1 MNSLTTQEI
10 QSLAAMMSNRRDLA
24 VDSVELLLN
33 SLKVNDVEG
42 TKIALRSLGVNSHDD
57 IALQVGALMSSLHSL
72 VEDFKTSVK
81 ESKDG
86 GLPGAVRRL
95 KDVVKMNFEAADK
108 TLERCETQGYL
119 YRDHKLH
126 INELEQAFQDAG
138 VRMPDY
144 VKAKFAILRQD
155 VDRMQK
161 ENHEVIMAQS
171 FQDVSYRTA
180 NKVIALMQNVEQQI
194 VALTIVCTNDT
205 EIQESVNKISS
216 CSEFKTDREEADN
229 LFEIKRKT

>member
-33 SLKVNDVEG
+33 ALKVNDVEG

-57 IALQVGALMSSLHSL
+57 IAIQVGALMSSLHTL
-72 VEDFKTSVK
+72 VEDFKTSVE

-95 KDVVKMNFEAADK
+95 KEVVRMNFEAADK

-126 INELEQAFQDAG
+126 INELEQAFNDAG
-138 VRMPDY
+138 VRMPEY
-144 VKAKFAILRQD
+144 VKAKFALLRQD
-155 VDRMQK
+155 VDIMQK

-171 FQDVSYRTA
+171 FQDISSQTV
-180 NKVIALMQNVEQQI
+180 NKVITLMQNIEQQM
-194 VALTIVCTNDT
+194 VALTVACTDDT
-205 EIQESVNKISS
+205 EIQNSVQKISTS
-216 CSEFKTDREEADN
+216 DEYKTSQQEADC
-229 LFEIKRKT
+229 LFAEESKQ